1 MKNRVLGEGGKSLRR
16 WLLPVGG
23 IVCSVERRQ
32 GGKAAA
38 PSPVSMERSA
48 RMENASTVTMCATV
62 CKVNCCDLCVCD
74 HCTNQEVVVHYDTAC
89 CFHVGE
95 RVCIY
100 SSGAMPNSLPPQSTA
115 TCIRRM

>member
-1 MKNRVLGEGGKSLRR
+1 MKNRVLREGGKGLRR

-38 PSPVSMERSA
+38 PSP
-48 RMENASTVTMCATV
+48 VTMCATV

-74 HCTNQEVVVHYDTAC
+74 HCTNQEVVVHYDKAC

-100 SSGAMPNSLPPQSTA
+100 YSGAMTNSLPPQITA